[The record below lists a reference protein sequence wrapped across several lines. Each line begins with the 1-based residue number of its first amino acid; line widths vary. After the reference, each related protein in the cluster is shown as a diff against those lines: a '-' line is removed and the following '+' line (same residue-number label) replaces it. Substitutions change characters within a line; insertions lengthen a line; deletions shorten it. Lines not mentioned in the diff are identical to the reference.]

1 MTKDE
6 QVRFLV
12 VALKRLASNDYHP
25 WHGEDALLMR
35 KDAQD
40 TLEDFVASQQGDAAD
55 GIDNCAH
62 EFKPLYCHGEIFY
75 CAKCGAT
82 RR

>member
-12 VALKRLASNDYHP
+12 VALKRLASNDYH
-25 WHGEDALLMR
+25 
-35 KDAQD
+35 D